1 MKRAGLFFLVLFI
14 LGGVG
19 YSLTRIEER
28 NAMVK
33 PPDAEKSDHLAADDR
48 IREGMQAP
56 DFELYK
62 LDGQKVKLS
71 ALRGHPLL
79 VMFWSTQSPT
89 CADEMP
95 ALVSFYESHRLSG
108 LEVLTVN
115 VTKTESSVEDVKA
128 FATKYKL
135 PFPVLLDPEMKAQEA
150 YQVAIIPTSFLLD
163 KKGVIR
169 KIFQEPLT
177 VETLEKTGY

>member
-1 MKRAGLFFLVLFI
+1 MPRVGLFFLVLFI

-19 YSLTRIEER
+19 YSLTRSEEPSTVEQSS
-28 NAMVK
+28 AVK
-33 PPDAEKSDHLAADDR
+33 KADHPTADKK

-62 LDGQKVKLS
+62 LDGQQVRLS
-71 ALRGHPLL
+71 ALRGRPVL

-95 ALVSFYESHRLSG
+95 ELVSFYESHHLPG
-108 LEVLTVN
+108 LEVLAVN

-135 PFPVLLDPEMKAQEA
+135 PFPVLLDPEMKAQAA
-150 YQVAIIPTSFLLD
+150 YQAAIMPTSFLLD
-163 KKGVIR
+163 GKGVIR

-177 VETLEKTGY
+177 VESLEKAGY